1 MAESYRG
8 LTIRIGGDTTK
19 LSEALRTANRAVTDT
34 ESQLRKLSTAL
45 KLDPSSLNA
54 ANLQMGAMASSA
66 SAAAM
71 RLSTLNDAMR
81 KVGEQTYGGESVAKL
96 AENTKNAQMNA
107 ELARTSYAELTE
119 SLAKMNAKMSEYT
132 AATAKAASSDFG
144 AKMKESFREGA
155 VGADDIA
162 KALGSLP
169 ANVIRPAESATE
181 QFASRMDELRTRFET
196 LTAQA
201 QTFKAKMDEAT
212 GSDRSKAETKFN
224 AIQKQIDN
232 LLATADKAIDKF
244 AKFDGQVFNFE
255 NDNTSVAEIRRAF
268 EAMPDSIRPSQ
279 AAINDFIAEVQRL
292 KDAYDSASDE
302 LEKAVAVA
310 QFKDLNS
317 EIVKTNAQITNL
329 SREMAN
335 MKLPSDLLRGMYE
348 QTQAAKALG
357 EAYSANM
364 NAAKGMAEAYKTDP
378 NNTDALTKA
387 QELYAQAVLNATERV
402 AEQQAILD
410 KYEAE
415 RAQIEA
421 FTDTSKSAQQQLN
434 EMAVAH
440 AHASEEVARLEGE
453 EARLTE
459 VMNKT
464 KNAVDEV
471 ARALDEA
478 GDDDL
483 EHTIADGEEYESAE
497 AAIEAIRTKLV
508 AAREEEARFAKGEEL
523 AKKRKE
529 WEEASTG
536 VVEWT
541 AKATDARVAGERLA
555 NTDVTP
561 KYDDDIAGSLK
572 KTGDEIERVS
582 AADMGMKDQ
591 IDDIK
596 NFDTAVQEA
605 VKRVKALDAE
615 LQKDPDNQDTKTA
628 RAQAI
633 ATATELATREMQ
645 KLNVAIEQMKSG
657 NIDRV
662 AISTGEVAYKLAAAK
677 TAFNDAITTLSGYES
692 ELKKVSEELNKLQ
705 AKPASTSTDEEKQ
718 RIEQLVAEYER
729 LKEAIKEAQ
738 SAADNAK
745 QELVKAQNT
754 QTFAD
759 ATSQSE
765 RLKYTLEDLGRTA
778 EETHQKDATPKVDS
792 AAFMQ
797 SVNMIANAM
806 KRLSGEIISSSNTI
820 DSAYRDMRKT
830 VNGTE
835 TEFEALLD
843 SAIKFSQTSITSA
856 DTMLEMQALG
866 GQLGVLTQ
874 DLEKF
879 GQITSSL
886 EIAVD
891 MDAEDIALRLGQVA
905 NVLSLDIDGMQGFS
919 DALVRLGNNMPA
931 QESAIMNVAQ
941 RLAAVASTANFSGAE
956 ILAWSA
962 AIASTGQRSEA
973 AATAIGNTISGI
985 ESAVAEGGD
994 SIAAF
999 ATIARRTADDFTK
1012 TWKSNPTEALREFLS
1027 GLQEITADGES
1038 AVAAL
1043 ENMGITGVRQQ
1054 QTLLGLSKTVESL
1067 DKALLISGDAWNQVS
1082 DQYGQAGDAAN
1093 EAKKKSDGFSGA
1105 LAIMQNNAS
1114 NLAAS
1119 LGEGFIPIMN
1129 AASEVMKLI
1138 TDALNQLPAPMKT
1151 AIVSI
1156 GGLATIIGTVVP
1168 VVAQFSKGWAAAA
1181 QALVNS
1187 GGSIGAVVTKLT
1199 GLTATVEGAAASVSG
1214 LSVAATACGA
1224 VGIAALIGAVG
1235 VGITMLTDFYEE
1247 QVMLSDATNG
1257 LETAMNSAAVAF
1269 STYSAETQSAVER
1282 SDELLT
1288 SVDNL
1293 IQKQAEL
1300 AGSLSD
1306 SWSGIGTN
1314 EAIVD
1319 SYVQKMAELSD
1330 SSSLTKEQMG
1340 ELAAAVEGFNEMTG
1354 ASVSII
1360 DSQTGS
1366 LSMSASQIQAYA
1378 DAWTEAER
1386 YAQALTDSQDIT
1398 QRLAENT
1405 ATLNSV
1411 QAEMQNQNMGV
1422 ASTSMDAAWGMNELS
1437 SSVDTL
1443 RSAIASDNA
1452 ALSNATAVI
1461 GPMQSRIVDLQNSI
1475 VASGQTLEAYA
1486 NVTAQQWAFIAS
1498 AYGSNVAVAIAEL
1511 NKLSSAQGSA
1521 LAGAK
1526 LSSPSIPV
1534 STGGS
1539 DSAAKKAM
1547 QRANDAE
1554 YKAMQKAYDAEYKAQ
1569 QKAYDKEYKALQK
1582 QLNKKYEAEKKNLD
1596 AIYKERKKQYDAQLK
1611 ALKDAQDDE
1620 VDAFNKATNAKLK
1633 EMEREYKARVKLL
1646 EQQYGTDAIDEK
1658 IEALEAETEAEKRAL
1673 KERQE
1678 QDKVAELQAAVD
1690 KAKSRRKRAEAEKE
1704 LNDYLEKIQVE
1715 HNELTRKD
1723 QIEALKKQK
1732 EDLKDQLDA
1741 RKEDLKEQYDAEV
1754 EAYKQSRADQLDA
1767 MKEAN
1772 AAEYETAK
1780 ERYDTLLEQLKE
1792 RNSEQLE
1799 ALKEAQTEQLE
1810 SLKESQQASL
1820 ESMKEAQQESLQAMK
1835 DAQQDALDS
1844 ITSSS
1849 GAVVSALDTAETE
1862 AVENTNKHVD
1872 EFNASM
1878 GEMATTADDKSDEAG
1893 SSIATNLEKPLP
1905 RVNTAGMGYYQNI
1918 MDPLDRLTI
1927 DGKKV
1932 GENTADAVT
1941 GGLARRAPVTV
1952 STAAGVVKSVDT
1964 EFASLERSADTHST
1978 KAATNLDSGLQSKNG
1993 SIISGF
1999 STFMS
2004 NMNNVLV
2011 SGGNDLSTTA
2021 GNISSDVESQFS
2033 NMGNGNE
2040 YTWGSHLIANLN
2052 NGMVNAWNNTLFP
2065 NIQSMAN
2072 TIEQWLGHSVPDK
2085 GPLKDDDKWGGDFV
2099 MNLVNGMHDKESDL
2113 YKQVKRMSEIVE
2125 DGFDPDMTLD
2135 AAYEAVNGIR
2145 SGRARQQQT
2154 AAQSSA
2160 PVINMS
2166 INLNMSGINMRSDQ
2180 DIDKQVDEISKRLAA
2195 AAARELAG
2203 RL

>member
-19 LSEALRTANRAVTDT
+19 LTQALKAANQAVAGTASDLRRLSAAMKLDPGNFEAATLQVGALASQASNTAAKIVQLRTAMQQTGELQFRDIDGQVKSVEEMADAFRDVRMEAALAMDAYNEVTTSIAEVDHEVTSLVQNAVK
-34 ESQLRKLSTAL
+34 LRSVDLKSAL
-45 KLDPSSLNA
+45 TFD
-54 ANLQMGAMASSA
+54 
-66 SAAAM
+66 
-71 RLSTLNDAMR
+71 
-81 KVGEQTYGGESVAKL
+81 
-96 AENTKNAQMNA
+96 
-107 ELARTSYAELTE
+107 RTSLETAGLDIEKIRQAFSALPAYVKVSEDE
-119 SLAKMNAKMSEYT
+119 ISSYIAKMVELK
-132 AATAKAASSDFG
+132 K
-144 AKMKESFREGA
+144 
-155 VGADDIA
+155 
-162 KALGSLP
+162 
-169 ANVIRPAESATE
+169 
-181 QFASRMDELRTRFET
+181 QF
-196 LTAQA
+196 
-201 QTFKAKMDEAT
+201 DEAT
-212 GSDRSKAETKFN
+212 RVSDKNSILKEMNELGKTMASFEMP
-224 AIQKQIDN
+224 
-232 LLATADKAIDKF
+232 
-244 AKFDGQVFNFE
+244 VFNFE
-255 NDNTSVAEIRRAF
+255 DNTNEVDNIR
-268 EAMPDSIRPSQ
+268 EALEQLANDDTLDESMRMSQ
-279 AAINDFIAEVQRL
+279 EQIDATCARLDALKQTWVEAQARMEVT
-292 KDAYDSASDE
+292 KT
-302 LEKAVAVA
+302 VA
-310 QFKDLNS
+310 QFVDLRS
-317 EIVKTNAQITNL
+317 ETVKT
-329 SREMAN
+329 
-335 MKLPSDLLRGMYE
+335 
-348 QTQAAKALG
+348 
-357 EAYSANM
+357 
-364 NAAKGMAEAYKTDP
+364 
-378 NNTDALTKA
+378 
-387 QELYAQAVLNATERV
+387 
-402 AEQQAILD
+402 
-410 KYEAE
+410 
-415 RAQIEA
+415 
-421 FTDTSKSAQQQLN
+421 
-434 EMAVAH
+434 
-440 AHASEEVARLEGE
+440 
-453 EARLTE
+453 
-459 VMNKT
+459 
-464 KNAVDEV
+464 
-471 ARALDEA
+471 
-478 GDDDL
+478 
-483 EHTIADGEEYESAE
+483 
-497 AAIEAIRTKLV
+497 
-508 AAREEEARFAKGEEL
+508 
-523 AKKRKE
+523 
-529 WEEASTG
+529 EASM
-536 VVEWT
+536 
-541 AKATDARVAGERLA
+541 
-555 NTDVTP
+555 
-561 KYDDDIAGSLK
+561 
-572 KTGDEIERVS
+572 S
-582 AADMGMKDQ
+582 A
-591 IDDIK
+591 
-596 NFDTAVQEA
+596 F
-605 VKRVKALDAE
+605 LD
-615 LQKDPDNQDTKTA
+615 
-628 RAQAI
+628 
-633 ATATELATREMQ
+633 
-645 KLNVAIEQMKSG
+645 
-657 NIDRV
+657 
-662 AISTGEVAYKLAAAK
+662 
-677 TAFNDAITTLSGYES
+677 
-692 ELKKVSEELNKLQ
+692 
-705 AKPASTSTDEEKQ
+705 
-718 RIEQLVAEYER
+718 
-729 LKEAIKEAQ
+729 
-738 SAADNAK
+738 
-745 QELVKAQNT
+745 ELVKASSTSTVAKGLGETNKQIAELDERYKSAKESIKSINEALKSDPANVELLAAKSRAV
-754 QTFAD
+754 AD
-759 ATSQSE
+759 AQELAAQKAALLKQKIDAYQSDKVRQLATDTKELASQITITTQNFKNSASSLSTYEAMIAAVTQRINQLKGSNKTDTSEYKDLINQLELLQDAAE
-765 RLKYTLEDLGRTA
+765 RARDALKSAIDEMQEPLEANEVRSLTADLQTLESEAKNLGNI
-778 EETHQKDATPKVDS
+778 DPPKIDD

-806 KRLSGEIISSSNTI
+806 KRLSGEIISSSDTI

-835 TEFEALLD
+835 EEFQSLLD

-866 GQLGVLTQ
+866 GQLGVVTK

-886 EIAVD
+886 DIATD
-891 MDAEDIALRLGQVA
+891 MNAEDIALRLGQVA

-941 RLAAVASTANFSGAE
+941 RLSAVASTANFSGSE

-999 ATIARRTADDFTK
+999 ATIAGRSAEDFTK
-1012 TWKSNPTEALREFLS
+1012 TWKANPTEALREFLN
-1027 GLQEITADGES
+1027 GLQTIGSSGES

-1054 QTLLGLSKTVESL
+1054 QTLLGLSKTVDSL
-1067 DKALLISGDAWNQVS
+1067 DKALAISSDAWNQVS
-1082 DQYGQAGDAAN
+1082 DEWGQAGDAAN
-1093 EAKKKSDGFSGA
+1093 EAAKKSAGFSGA

-1156 GGLATIIGTVVP
+1156 GGLATVIGTVVP
-1168 VVAQFSKGWAAAA
+1168 VIAQFSKGWAAAA

-1214 LSVAATACGA
+1214 LSIAATACGT

-1235 VGITMLTDFYEE
+1235 VGITMLMDFYEE
-1247 QVMLSDATNG
+1247 QVMLSDATTG
-1257 LETAMNSAAVAF
+1257 LENAMNSASVAF
-1269 STYSAETQSAVER
+1269 STYSAETQGAVER

-1306 SWSGIGTN
+1306 SWSDIGTN

-1330 SSSLTKEQMG
+1330 SSSLTKDQMG

-1378 DAWTEAER
+1378 DAWAEAER

-1398 QRLAENT
+1398 QRLTENT
-1405 ATLNSV
+1405 AALNNV

-1526 LSSPSIPV
+1526 ISSPSIPV

-1539 DSAAKKAM
+1539 DSAAKKAL
-1547 QRANDAE
+1547 QRANDAA
-1554 YKAMQKAYDAEYKAQ
+1554 YKAQQKAYDAEYKAQ

-1582 QLNKKYEAEKKNLD
+1582 QLNKKYEAEKKSLD

-1646 EQQYGTDAIDEK
+1646 EQQYGTDAIDDQ

-1673 KERQE
+1673 EERQE

-1704 LNDYLEKIQVE
+1704 LNDYLEKIQVK
-1715 HNELTRKD
+1715 HNEQTRKD

-1732 EDLKDQLDA
+1732 EDLKDELDS
-1741 RKEDLKEQYDAEV
+1741 RKEDLKAQYDAEV

-1772 AAEYETAK
+1772 AVEYETAK
-1780 ERYDTLLEQLKE
+1780 ERYDALLEQLKE

-1844 ITSSS
+1844 ISSS
-1849 GAVVSALDTAETE
+1849 GGAVVSALDTAESE
-1862 AVENTNKHVD
+1862 AVANTDKHVD
-1872 EFNASM
+1872 EFNTSM
-1878 GEMATTADDKSDEAG
+1878 GEMASVADEKSDKAG

-1927 DGKKV
+1927 DSKKV
-1932 GENTADAVT
+1932 GEGTADAVT

-1964 EFASLERSADTHST
+1964 EFSSLERSADTHST
-1978 KAATNLDSGLQSKNG
+1978 KAASNLDSGLQSQNG
-1993 SIISGF
+1993 SILSGF
-1999 STFMS
+1999 GTFMS
-2004 NMNNVLV
+2004 NMNDVLIR
-2011 SGGNDLSTTA
+2011 GGNDLSATA
-2021 GNISSDVESQFS
+2021 GNISSNVEDQFS

-2145 SGRARQQQT
+2145 SGRARQQQS
-2154 AAQSSA
+2154 AAQSTA

-2180 DIDKQVDEISKRLAA
+2180 DIDRQVDEISKRLAA

>member
-19 LSEALRTANRAVTDT
+19 LTQALKTANQAISGTASDLKR
-34 ESQLRKLSTAL
+34 LSAAM

-181 QFASRMDELRTRFET
+181 QFASRMDELRTKFET

-201 QTFKAKMDEAT
+201 QTFKAKMDEST

-357 EAYSANM
+357 EAYLANM
-364 NAAKGMAEAYKTDP
+364 SAAKGMAEAYKTDP

-402 AEQQAILD
+402 SEQQAILD

-415 RAQIEA
+415 RAEIEA

-561 KYDDDIAGSLK
+561 KYDDDMAGRLQK
-572 KTGDEIERVS
+572 MADEIERVS
-582 AADMGMKDQ
+582 AADMGMGDQ
-591 IDDIK
+591 LDDIK
-596 NFDTAVQEA
+596 NFDMAVQEA
-605 VKRVKALDAE
+605 VKRVKELDAE
-615 LQKDPDNQDTKTA
+615 LKKDPDNQDTKTA

-657 NIDRV
+657 NIDKV
-662 AISTGEVAYKLAAAK
+662 AISTGEVAYRLAAAK
-677 TAFNDAITTLSGYES
+677 TAFNEAVATLGGYEGALKRVS
-692 ELKKVSEELNKLQ
+692 DELTKLQ
-705 AKPASTSTDEEKQ
+705 SKPMSTRTDEDRQ
-718 RIEQLVAEYER
+718 RIEQLIAEYER
-729 LKEAIKEAQ
+729 LKEAIKAAQ
-738 SAADNAK
+738 TAADDAG
-745 QELVKAQNT
+745 QELVKAQST

-778 EETHQKDATPKVDS
+778 EETHQRDATPKVDS

-835 TEFEALLD
+835 DEFESLLNA
-843 SAIKFSQTSITSA
+843 AIKFSQTSITSA

-866 GQLGVLTQ
+866 GQLGVLTE
-874 DLEKF
+874 DLEQF
-879 GQITSSL
+879 GRITSSL
-886 EIAVD
+886 DIATD
-891 MDAEDIALRLGQVA
+891 MDADDIALRLGQVA

-941 RLAAVASTANFSGAE
+941 RLSAVASTANFSGAE

-994 SIAAF
+994 DIQAF
-999 ATIARRTADDFTK
+999 ATVAGRSSEDFVRA
-1012 TWKSNPTEALREFLS
+1012 WKESPTDALRAFLE
-1027 GLQEITADGES
+1027 GLQNINSQGES

-1054 QTLLGLSKTVESL
+1054 QTLLGLSKTVGSL
-1067 DKALLISGDAWNQVS
+1067 DKALEISEDAWNGVT
-1082 DQYGQAGDAAN
+1082 DQWGQAGDAAN
-1093 EAKKKSDGFSGA
+1093 EAEKKSAGFSGA

-1119 LGEGFIPIMN
+1119 LGDGFIPAMKI
-1129 AASEVMKLI
+1129 ASDVMRII
-1138 TDALNQLPAPMKT
+1138 TDVLNEMPAPMKT

-1156 GGLATIIGTVVP
+1156 GGIATVLGTVVP
-1168 VVAQFSKGWAAAA
+1168 VVGQFSKGWAAAA
-1181 QALVNS
+1181 QAAVDS
-1187 GGSIGAVVTKLT
+1187 GGSLGGLVAKLT
-1199 GLTATVEGAAASVSG
+1199 GLEASMVSAGEAAGTLSIGMTALGT
-1214 LSVAATACGA
+1214 
-1224 VGIAALIGAVG
+1224 VGIAAFVTALTFAVSS
-1235 VGITMLTDFYEE
+1235 IA
-1247 QVMLSDATNG
+1247 DAIEKQQELEAATTG
-1257 LETAMNSAAVAF
+1257 LESAMSNSSVAYEAYSTGAEGAAT
-1269 STYSAETQSAVER
+1269 STRDLISET
-1282 SDELLT
+1282 DELI
-1288 SVDNL
+1288 S
-1293 IQKQAEL
+1293 KQAEL
-1300 AGSLSD
+1300 AQQMTDMWGE
-1306 SWSGIGTN
+1306 IGTK
-1314 EAIVD
+1314 EAVLD
-1319 SYVQKMAELSD
+1319 SYVQRILQLSD
-1330 SSSLTKEQMG
+1330 QLTLTKEEQA
-1340 ELAAAVEGFNEMTG
+1340 ELNAAVEAFNDTTG
-1354 ASVSII
+1354 SNLEIVNEV
-1360 DSQTGS
+1360 TGS
-1366 LSMSASQIQAYA
+1366 LSKSSEEIENIASAWRKTTESNGAMEQYLATTKQLAEDTAELERIEAQLGNTSSNATGWFVDMRNSAGSLDGEYMNLASKADMLRSSIESASAAQQQAISMMSASEVSVAELKAAIEASGYSLSAYA
-1378 DAWTEAER
+1378 SVTA
-1386 YAQALTDSQDIT
+1386 AQWSHIASVYGTNVTKAIEELN
-1398 QRLAENT
+1398 RLAKAQGT
-1405 ATLNSV
+1405 A
-1411 QAEMQNQNMGV
+1411 
-1422 ASTSMDAAWGMNELS
+1422 LS
-1437 SSVDTL
+1437 SS
-1443 RSAIASDNA
+1443 
-1452 ALSNATAVI
+1452 TAYT
-1461 GPMQSRIVDLQNSI
+1461 PSI
-1475 VASGQTLEAYA
+1475 TSSSG
-1486 NVTAQQWAFIAS
+1486 
-1498 AYGSNVAVAIAEL
+1498 GSN
-1511 NKLSSAQGSA
+1511 
-1521 LAGAK
+1521 
-1526 LSSPSIPV
+1526 
-1534 STGGS
+1534 
-1539 DSAAKKAM
+1539 SAAKKAL
-1547 QRANDAE
+1547 QRENDAA
-1554 YKAMQKAYDAEYKAQ
+1554 YKAQQKAYDAEYKAL
-1569 QKAYDKEYKALQK
+1569 QKA
-1582 QLNKKYEAEKKNLD
+1582 LNKKYNAEKKNLD

-1611 ALKDAQDDE
+1611 QLKDAQDDE
-1620 VDAFNKATNAKLK
+1620 VEAFNKATDAKLK
-1633 EMEREYKARVKLL
+1633 EMEREYKARVKAL
-1646 EQQYGTDAIDEK
+1646 EEQYGLNDIDEQ

-1673 KERQE
+1673 EERKQQE
-1678 QDKVAELQAAVD
+1678 KVAELKAAVD
-1690 KAKSRRKRAEAEKE
+1690 KAKSRRKRAEAEKK
-1704 LNDYLEKIQVE
+1704 LNDYLEEIGVK
-1715 HNELTRKD
+1715 HNEQTRKD

-1732 EDLKDQLDA
+1732 EDLKDELAA
-1741 RKEDLKEQYDAEV
+1741 RKEELKAQYDAEV
-1754 EAYKQSRADQLDA
+1754 EAYKDARAQELDA
-1767 MKEAN
+1767 LKEAN
-1772 AAEYETAK
+1772 QAEYDAQK
-1780 ERYDTLLEQLKE
+1780 EKYDNLLAQLKE
-1792 RNSEQLE
+1792 RQTEQLE
-1799 ALKEAQTEQLE
+1799 ALKESQTAQLE
-1810 SLKESQQASL
+1810 ALKDSQQA
-1820 ESMKEAQQESLQAMK
+1820 ALQAMK
-1835 DAQQDALDS
+1835 DAQQDAVDALS
-1844 ITSSS
+1844 EGTGEV
-1849 GAVVSALDTAETE
+1849 GAVLENAEEDALRKLEEALAKAREEMDAKIPDIKDKFRELVGNVAEETSKIPVNMQQHAQEGTKNLQDVLGNSIQPTRGKADELRAALDNGLSPIPGNFDTYGR
-1862 AVENTNKHVD
+1862 N
-1872 EFNASM
+1872 
-1878 GEMATTADDKSDEAG
+1878 ATTNLRNQVDG
-1893 SSIATNLEKPLP
+1893 S
-1905 RVNTAGMGYYQNI
+1905 
-1918 MDPLDRLTI
+1918 
-1927 DGKKV
+1927 V
-1932 GENTADAVT
+1932 GPTGRSAQQLADAVNMPIDQLQNMIPPEVLSAMGALSDGISH
-1941 GGLARRAPVTV
+1941 GGRMAEYNADNV
-1952 STAAGVVKSVDT
+1952 
-1964 EFASLERSADTHST
+1964 ASNINGSF
-1978 KAATNLDSGLQSKNG
+1978 SGLGGGQSYMWGYDFLSNFN
-1993 SIISGF
+1993 SG
-1999 STFMS
+1999 
-2004 NMNNVLV
+2004 LV
-2011 SGGNDLSTTA
+2011 S
-2021 GNISSDVESQFS
+2021 V
-2033 NMGNGNE
+2033 
-2040 YTWGSHLIANLN
+2040 
-2052 NGMVNAWNNTLFP
+2052 WNNNLFP
-2065 NIQSMAN
+2065 NIQTIAN
-2072 TIEQWLGHSVPDK
+2072 TITAWLGHSVPDK
-2085 GPLKDDDKWGGDFV
+2085 GPLQNDDEWGADFV

-2113 YKQVKRMSEIVE
+2113 YKQVKKMAEIVE
-2125 DGFDPDMTLD
+2125 DGFDPELSLD
-2135 AAYEAVNGIR
+2135 AAYEAVGGIR
-2145 SGRARQQQT
+2145 GKANRQVQ
-2154 AAQSSA
+2154 
-2160 PVINMS
+2160 PVAGAGTTINMTM
-2166 INLNMSGINMRSDQ
+2166 NLDLSNVSFRSEQ
-2180 DIDKQVDEISKRLAA
+2180 DIDRFADEVSKRMAA
-2195 AAARELAG
+2195 AAARQMAG